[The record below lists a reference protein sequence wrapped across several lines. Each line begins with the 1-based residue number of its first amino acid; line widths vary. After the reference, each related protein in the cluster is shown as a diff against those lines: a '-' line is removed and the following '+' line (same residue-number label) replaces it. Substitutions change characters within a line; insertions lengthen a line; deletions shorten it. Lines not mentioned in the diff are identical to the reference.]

1 MKENKGVS
9 KYASIFKASAASGAG
24 FIFGIIPQLLIGMI
38 IFIYGFYLV
47 KKYKNKNKNKNKK
60 NEDEDEDEDEYED
73 VSLYYYLG
81 IFLVILGSVVCLNIA
96 MGADIISNELFE

>member
-1 MKENKGVS
+1 MKSKGGS
-9 KYASIFKASAASGAG
+9 KYASIFKESAVSGAG

-47 KKYKNKNKNKNKK
+47 KKHKNKK
-60 NEDEDEDEDEYED
+60 NEDED

-81 IFLVILGSVVCLNIA
+81 IFLVLLGSVVCLNII
-96 MGADIISNELFE
+96 MGADLITSELLE

>member
-1 MKENKGVS
+1 MKKSKGGS
-9 KYASIFKASAASGAG
+9 KYASIFKESAASGAG

-47 KKYKNKNKNKNKK
+47 KKHKNKK
-60 NEDEDEDEDEYED
+60 NEDED

-81 IFLVILGSVVCLNIA
+81 IFLLILGSVVCLNIA
-96 MGADIISNELFE
+96 MGADIISNELLE

>member
-1 MKENKGVS
+1 MKKSKGGS
-9 KYASIFKASAASGAG
+9 KYASIFKESAASGAG

-47 KKYKNKNKNKNKK
+47 KKYKNKN
-60 NEDEDEDEDEYED
+60 EHED

-96 MGADIISNELFE
+96 MGADIISNELLE